1 MSIFL
6 CLEDQKII
14 VNFSESVDFD
24 QLKGRVFEAIN
35 CGAVLLDSINSPISK
50 YFEDK
55 KHFVSYKDEIDLP
68 LQIQL
73 LLSDPNKYRRISKE
87 VNKFF

>member
-1 MSIFL
+1 M
-6 CLEDQKII
+6 
-14 VNFSESVDFD
+14 NFSESVDFD

-55 KHFVSYKDEIDLP
+55 KHFVSYKDEITSICKFNYYS
-68 LQIQL
+68 QIL
-73 LLSDPNKYRRISKE
+73 INTEGLVKKH
-87 VNKFF
+87 KFF